1 MENKTE
7 DEIRKRW
14 ETEAKERTQQND
26 ESQQR
31 PKKRVRA
38 IEYNREDDEED
49 INRAITELLQ
59 GAKSR
64 PKASAV
70 PKKKPGRVAG
80 TKAKQKLSE
89 ILDDSTV
96 VELD

>member
-14 ETEAKERTQQND
+14 EVEAKERA
-26 ESQQR
+26 EREEEAQQR

-38 IEYNREDDEED
+38 IEYSKDDGGRGLVFDDESV
-49 INRAITELLQ
+49 
-59 GAKSR
+59 GPK
-64 PKASAV
+64 PKANAAR
-70 PKKKPGRVAG
+70 KKTTARA
-80 TKAKQKLSE
+80 A
-89 ILDDSTV
+89 STRAQNRIPETMDEDMA

>member
-14 ETEAKERTQQND
+14 EIEAAERKREEEEAQ
-26 ESQQR
+26 QQR

-38 IEYNREDDEED
+38 IEYNHDDGVPTTRKKTTTGGRPAVAATRARAKGRIIEIGGED
-49 INRAITELLQ
+49 
-59 GAKSR
+59 G
-64 PKASAV
+64 
-70 PKKKPGRVAG
+70 
-80 TKAKQKLSE
+80 
-89 ILDDSTV
+89 V